1 MAHTLRE
8 LKKPIR
14 KLRTQDMITAL
25 GNLPKAGYTFESGA
39 LGGAATKD
47 VVVLHNPTTKTLK
60 ITSKRVGCP
69 DGWKTLWPR
78 QKSAEIAQE
87 AAEMIQRVFSYSRG
101 GEGDPAHEALERFE
115 STVESILADEDD

>member
-1 MAHTLRE
+1 MARSLGTY
-8 LKKPIR
+8 KKPIR

-47 VVVLHNPTTKTLK
+47 VLVLHNPETKMLK
-60 ITSKRVGCP
+60 ITSKRVGIP
-69 DGWKTLWPR
+69 GGWKILWPR
-78 QKSAEIAQE
+78 QKSSEIAEE
-87 AAEMIQRVFSYSRG
+87 AAKMVQRMFAYARG

-115 STVESILADEDD
+115 NTVESILADEDD